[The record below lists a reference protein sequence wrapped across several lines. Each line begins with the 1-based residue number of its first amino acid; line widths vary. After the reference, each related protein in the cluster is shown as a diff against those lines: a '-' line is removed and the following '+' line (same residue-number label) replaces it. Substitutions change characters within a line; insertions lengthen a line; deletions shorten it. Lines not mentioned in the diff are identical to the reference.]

1 MTLGNDQHYRKKSK
15 VVIKAPNA
23 LIKQPIKKT
32 ATKYDQNLIFYEPIK
47 RIWSRNIRNG
57 DVETKTTETT

>member
-47 RIWSRNIRNG
+47 RI
-57 DVETKTTETT
+57 